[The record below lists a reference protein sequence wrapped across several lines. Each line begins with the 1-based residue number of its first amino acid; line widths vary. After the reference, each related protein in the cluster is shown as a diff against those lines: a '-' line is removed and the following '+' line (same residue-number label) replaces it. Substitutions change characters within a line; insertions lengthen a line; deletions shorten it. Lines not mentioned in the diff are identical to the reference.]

1 MSHREPTKITSV
13 LPKRRQDVIRWDG
26 WGYKDSRFVYKDE
39 TVMFLGDRYP
49 LNGNLDNFRDWVAA
63 MFGIDLSEISKQSVL
78 PEMFP
83 EPMRN
88 EEFLNALAEVKID
101 FTEDGMERV
110 MRCHGQT
117 LQDIQNLRQ
126 HNFKRIPDVV
136 VWPECHDHVV
146 KIVHLADKHN
156 IALIPVGGNTSV
168 SLSSTTP
175 EIFDR
180 TIAVLDMT
188 QMNRMLWISEENSTA
203 CFEVGIVGQ
212 DIERVLSKRGFT
224 LGHEPDSHEFSTL
237 GGWIATRASGM
248 KKNRYGNIEDIVKR
262 IKMVTAKGVLE
273 KQFTAPRCSIG
284 PDFDHVVFGSE
295 GTLGIVTEAVVQ
307 LRCIPDIRRYE
318 SLVFPDFETGV
329 RCLRE
334 VAEKRLQ
341 PVSIR
346 LIDNIQFKCSVLLD
360 PAGVWFSGLKEQL
373 KKFYL
378 SFICGFD
385 MDKIVAATVLFEGDA
400 ESVSMHEKQFY
411 AITKKYGAIK
421 GGEKNG
427 KKGYQLTFVACYVR
441 DIAWDMNI
449 VGESFETA
457 VSWDKCIPLYNSVLA
472 RMEKELIKRGIKHYA
487 MSGRVTQS
495 YDTGCSVYF
504 YLLFRHMDDPENSL
518 KMFMEIEEAARD
530 EILACG
536 GSLSHHHGVGKLRS
550 KWYPAVVSHVGVG
563 LYRALKNELDPNNI
577 FAAANILPE
586 NPKVSKL

>member
-63 MFGIDLSEISKQSVL
+63 MFGMDLSQISKQSVL
-78 PEMFP
+78 PEIFP
-83 EPMRN
+83 EPLRN
-88 EEFLNALAEVKID
+88 GEFLNALAEVKID

-146 KIVHLADKHN
+146 KIVHLADKYN

-188 QMNRMLWISEENSTA
+188 QMNRMLWISEENLTA

-307 LRCIPDIRRYE
+307 LRRIPDVRRYE

-360 PAGVWFSGLKEQL
+360 PAGVWFSGIKEQL

-385 MDKIVAATVLFEGDA
+385 MDKIMAATVLFEGDA
-400 ESVSMHEKQFY
+400 ESVAMHEKQFY
-411 AITKKYGAIK
+411 AITKKYGAIR

-441 DIAWDMNI
+441 
-449 VGESFETA
+449 
-457 VSWDKCIPLYNSVLA
+457 VS
-472 RMEKELIKRGIKHYA
+472 
-487 MSGRVTQS
+487 
-495 YDTGCSVYF
+495 SVY
-504 YLLFRHMDDPENSL
+504 YQPNTEINLIMLFAGHCLGHEHRWR
-518 KMFMEIEEAARD
+518 I
-530 EILACG
+530 
-536 GSLSHHHGVGKLRS
+536 V
-550 KWYPAVVSHVGVG
+550 
-563 LYRALKNELDPNNI
+563 
-577 FAAANILPE
+577 
-586 NPKVSKL
+586 